1 MMQAVRI
8 QSAENPRFGA
18 LVRIYTEA
26 LPASERKSVDVLAR
40 MIERPEYLFLAAV
53 DSDAVVGFAIAIAFL
68 DSDAALLEYLAVD
81 AERRGMGIGQSL
93 FRAITA
99 WPGLCSRSLL
109 IEVESEAARTKKFY
123 RHLGAKQIEGLA
135 YQMPP
140 VSSAE
145 PPAMDMLVFRE
156 TLPDAL
162 EKHRV
167 RAWLAQCYGQVYG
180 ISEDDPRIGAMLN
193 GLPDTIRLI

>member
-1 MMQAVRI
+1 MNVFHI
-8 QSAENPRFGA
+8 LSTAEPEFDA
-18 LVRIYTEA
+18 LLRIYAES
-26 LPASERKSVDVLAR
+26 LPASERKSADVLAR
-40 MIERPEYLFLAAV
+40 MIARPEYFFFAAIE
-53 DSDAVVGFAIAIAFL
+53 DSAVVGFAIAIAFL

-135 YQMPP
+135 YRMPP
-140 VSSAE
+140 VSSSE
-145 PPAMDMLVFRE
+145 PPAMDMLVCQE
-156 TLPDAL
+156 NLPDAL

-180 ISEDDPRIGAMLN
+180 IGEDDPRIGAMQN
-193 GLPDTIRLI
+193 RLPETIRLI